1 MRILVKISASTE
13 VAVLRE
19 RVTRWLDAGIDG
31 VVAGD
36 HLFSVGSSTT
46 RSPAQSRVEP
56 YVLLAAVAA
65 LSDRL
70 DLATIVS
77 NYTIRHPVHILR
89 EVAQLVALAG
99 ADRVWAGF
107 GAGWNAIEY
116 EAVGSTMPPLRDR
129 LHELGRTVE
138 LAQSL
143 FAGKIVSEEGAAAG
157 FPLSPALDKAPRLL
171 FGGGSS
177 GLLELAAR
185 HGDHLDVNTP
195 PGIEPQSASR
205 SGCRARDSDTRRRLR
220 TSVAAVRDHA
230 RRWRELRH
238 TLGREESG
246 TTSVTLSALRLC
258 GREEKNKYAERYA
271 QALGIP
277 RIDLDDCAYTL
288 FGERAEL
295 RERVA
300 QRYADGHLD
309 WLVVP
314 DGEDAL
320 RLREEVLTPAGVG

>member
-1 MRILVKISASTE
+1 MRILVKVSASTE
-13 VAVLRE
+13 VAILRE
-19 RVTRWLDAGIDG
+19 RVARWLDAGIEG

-36 HLFSVGSSTT
+36 HLFAVASSTAK
-46 RSPAQSRVEP
+46 SPEQSRVEP
-56 YVLLAAVAA
+56 YVLLAAVSA

-77 NYTIRHPVHILR
+77 NYTIRHPVHLLR

-99 ADRVWAGF
+99 AERVWAGF

-116 EAVGSTMPPLRDR
+116 EAVGRTMLPLSDR
-129 LHELGRTVE
+129 LRELDRTVG
-138 LAQSL
+138 LARAL
-143 FAGKIVSEEGAAAG
+143 FAGEIVTEDGVAAG
-157 FPLSPALDKAPRLL
+157 LPLSPAPAAAPRFL

-205 SGCRARDSDTRRRLR
+205 SGWRARDSDSRRRLR
-220 TSVAAVRDHA
+220 TPVAAVRDHVF
-230 RRWRELRH
+230 RWRELRRA
-238 TLGREESG
+238 LGREDAG
-246 TTSVTLSALRLC
+246 TTSVTLSTLRLC
-258 GREEKNKYAERYA
+258 RREEKNEYAERYA
-271 QALGIP
+271 RALGVPGIN
-277 RIDLDDCAYTL
+277 LDDCAYAL
-288 FGERAEL
+288 VGEREEL
-295 RERVA
+295 RERLA

-314 DGEDAL
+314 DSEDAL
-320 RLREEVLTPAGVG
+320 RLREEVLAPAGLG

>member
-1 MRILVKISASTE
+1 MRVLVKVSASTE

-19 RVTRWLDAGIDG
+19 RVARWLDAGIEG

-36 HLFSVGSSTT
+36 HLFAVASSTA
-46 RSPAQSRVEP
+46 RAPVQSRVEP
-56 YVLLAAVAA
+56 YVLLAAVSA

-77 NYTIRHPVHILR
+77 NYTVRHPVHILR

-116 EAVGSTMPPLRDR
+116 EAVGVKLPPLRDR
-129 LHELGRTVE
+129 LRELGRTVE
-138 LAQSL
+138 LARSL
-143 FAGKIVSEEGAAAG
+143 FAGEVVSEDGVAAG
-157 FPLSPALDKAPRLL
+157 LPLSPALEAAPRFL
-171 FGGGSS
+171 FGGGST

-205 SGCRARDSDTRRRLR
+205 SGRRARDSDTRRRLC
-220 TSVAAVRDHA
+220 TSVAAVRDHVW
-230 RRWRELRH
+230 RWRRLRSA
-238 TLGREESG
+238 LGREGPG

-258 GREEKNKYAERYA
+258 GREEKNEYVERYA
-271 QALGIP
+271 RALGIP
-277 RIDLDDCAYTL
+277 PIDLDDCAYTL
-288 FGERAEL
+288 FGEREEL

-300 QRYADGHLD
+300 QRYTDGHLD

-314 DGEDAL
+314 DGEDVL
-320 RLREEVLTPAGVG
+320 RLREEVLAPAGLG